1 MFKKKGQNDKISL
14 KMKLALVCDDNW
26 VECPK
31 HIYLV
36 NNSKQFPIR
45 LNFAD
50 LSEGKFHYT
59 QIKAYDVENMNKLCI
74 FKIPITIIKPIR

>member
-1 MFKKKGQNDKISL
+1 
-14 KMKLALVCDDNW
+14 MKLALVCDDNW

-59 QIKAYDVENMNKLCI
+59 QIKAYDVENMN
-74 FKIPITIIKPIR
+74 